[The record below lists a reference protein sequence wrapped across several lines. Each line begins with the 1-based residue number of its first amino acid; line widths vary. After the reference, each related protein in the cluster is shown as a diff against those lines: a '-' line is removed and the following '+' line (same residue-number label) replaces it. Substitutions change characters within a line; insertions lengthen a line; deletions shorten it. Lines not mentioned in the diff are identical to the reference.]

1 MNRIKYLLDR
11 FFFRIKQKDSFFNIF
26 KLITKNIFYSSN
38 KIDLDQL
45 QIDKNF
51 VSLEDLCLKFGADK
65 GYYDSKKAFWNYY
78 KNLETRSEFKN
89 YLDWINR
96 EDPKNY
102 DYELGLNYA
111 PLYEKYFHE
120 LRNKEIKILE
130 IGVAAGHSLACWYF
144 YFPKAQIWGIDVKEK
159 SYVQYK
165 GKRMSYHIIDCLD
178 DDSVENFAKKFG
190 SFDIIIDDSIH
201 DHPAFETN
209 MKNFYPYLK
218 SGGYYCLEDFRNSD
232 RKLEGIRKYNQS
244 KGNKL
249 WKYNITMAEMFDFMK
264 NKKFFKQE
272 IFKKK
277 DLEYIFDNTESINV
291 HYQEHPTS
299 SLGVMKKK

>member
-1 MNRIKYLLDR
+1 MNRIKHLLNR
-11 FFFRIKQKDSFFNIF
+11 FFFRIRQKDNFFTIL
-26 KLITKNIFYSSN
+26 KLVIKYTFNYSN
-38 KIDLDQL
+38 KIDLDEL
-45 QIDKNF
+45 KIDKN
-51 VSLEDLCLKFGADK
+51 SIDLESLCLKFGADK
-65 GYYDSKKAFWNYY
+65 GYYDAKKTFWNYY
-78 KNLETRSEFKN
+78 KNLETRHKFKN
-89 YLDWINR
+89 YLEWINR
-96 EDPKNY
+96 ENPKNF

-111 PLYEKYFHE
+111 PLYEKYFKE
-120 LRNKEIKILE
+120 LRNKELKILE

-144 YFPKAQIWGIDVKEK
+144 YFPKAKIWGIDNKDE

-165 GKRMSYHIIDCLD
+165 GKRISYHIMDCLD
-178 DDSVENFAKKFG
+178 DNSVNSFAKKFG
-190 SFDIIIDDSIH
+190 DFDIIIDDSIH

-218 SGGYYCLEDFRNSD
+218 SGGYYVLEDFRNSD
-232 RKLEGIRKYNQS
+232 RKLEGIRNYNQS
-244 KGNKL
+244 KGSKL
-249 WKYNITMAEMFDFMK
+249 WKYNITMAEMFEFMK
-264 NKKFFKQE
+264 NKKFFEQE